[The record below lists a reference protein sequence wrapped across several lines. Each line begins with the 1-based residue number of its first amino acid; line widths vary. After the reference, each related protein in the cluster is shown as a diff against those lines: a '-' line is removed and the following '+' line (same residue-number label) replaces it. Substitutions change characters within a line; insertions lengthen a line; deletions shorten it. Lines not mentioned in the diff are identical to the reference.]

1 MSRHEDK
8 RAALVAVVVYT
19 VLHLL
24 AAPTSRDGV
33 PKVEALA
40 SFVAKTDA
48 SRSMRGTSHEAPE
61 PPSLAL
67 SIVPVAEHGD
77 AGRLFAGLLLLFAL
91 GSAAQKLGDG
101 ERGLYLECIAAL
113 LGDVCAEI
121 IGAGQRIAETSST
134 GGWLAV
140 VDQFRKEAGKGKC
153 TERTLKAIFGALG
166 HVEKMAKDADR
177 EREFAAARNALGTV
191 KGAVAEIVAAA

>member
-1 MSRHEDK
+1 MHGDK
-8 RAALVAVVVYT
+8 RAALVAVVAYT

-24 AAPTSRDGV
+24 AAPTTREGV
-33 PKVEALA
+33 PSVETLA
-40 SFVAKTDA
+40 SFVAKIDA
-48 SRSMRGTSHEAPE
+48 SRSMRGTRAHVAPE

-77 AGRLFAGLLLLFAL
+77 TGRVFAGLLVLFAL
-91 GSAAQKLGDG
+91 GSAAPKLGDG
-101 ERGLYLECIAAL
+101 ERGLYLECVAAL
-113 LGDVCAEI
+113 LKDVCAEI

-140 VDQFRKEAGKGKC
+140 VDQFRKEAEKGKC
-153 TERTLKAIFGALG
+153 AERTLKAIFSALG
-166 HVEKMAKDADR
+166 HVEKMVQDEDR
-177 EREFAAARNALGTV
+177 EREFALARKALGTV